1 MITATPNHDRRSLG
15 SMRNLLSILNGE
27 LADGKTTLA
36 AASCDIER
44 AASYC
49 GDNYLNCQK
58 EGKLDNTMAFATQSL
73 GTVAYQI
80 SRLAS
85 QFLEAVDMQ
94 SVMLGDI
101 SDRIEK
107 LRMVCNAHQEK
118 VSRKAIGSC
127 TNPKVPIIFQ
137 HDGPHPEQ
145 PLKYIRRPIDYS
157 LLDSVGH
164 GIRIQ
169 EPVLNQYGVPV
180 LHSNT
185 VQRRSSASA
194 SACGQGPF
202 VRQHSTVSCRTSG
215 TKSSIEYAAP
225 IHASNTMRYQSGT
238 LGRTAG
244 IYRTAVVPPQHL
256 LGADQFH
263 PHSSGGGSSPAAG
276 SLSSSNYAP
285 GGASVA
291 ASLASADVA
300 NAAVVLGQSSRSSGS
315 SSLGSSAPH
324 ATASA
329 SQMIQQAHAQ
339 NQQQSAYG
347 QPFQSSHIPA
357 VQGSQPKVVYT
368 ISDPNTA
375 AAMHLRQQQYQ
386 ATQGLQSSPMT
397 GQHHV
402 QTQGYQ
408 IAHAQAPDFA
418 IAQQQ
423 QYAQQKQ
430 LQQHQAS
437 MHAMQSTGI
446 PHNLIPMEPP
456 STISPHVAGH
466 SQHNHEPVDQNP
478 APVSPTSVASSEVV
492 QVPPPEAYAGPA
504 PSTPHHAYLTA
515 EVSPLAFGDACGS
528 EAPVGLIARRPED
541 PVWAPDYYMEK
552 VITMYE
558 YVRDKDD
565 ELTFTENQIIYVIKK
580 NDDGWWEGVMNGITG
595 LFPGNYVELY
605 G

>member
-1 MITATPNHDRRSLG
+1 
-15 SMRNLLSILNGE
+15 MRNLLSILNGE

-145 PLKYIRRPIDYS
+145 PPKYIRRPIDYS

-169 EPVLNQYGVPV
+169 FALAM
-180 LHSNT
+180 S
-185 VQRRSSASA
+185 RFASA
-194 SACGQGPF
+194 DFNKTEVSSNVRMYPCFVSAFLG
-202 VRQHSTVSCRTSG
+202 
-215 TKSSIEYAAP
+215 
-225 IHASNTMRYQSGT
+225 GT

-315 SSLGSSAPH
+315 SSLGSPAPH
-324 ATASA
+324 AIASV

-339 NQQQSAYG
+339 NQQQSAHG

-375 AAMHLRQQQYQ
+375 AAMHLRQQHYQ
-386 ATQGLQSSPMT
+386 ATQGLQSSPMA

-408 IAHAQAPDFA
+408 IAHAQASDFT

-446 PHNLIPMEPP
+446 PHNLIPMESP

-478 APVSPTSVASSEVV
+478 APVSPTSVASSEIV

-504 PSTPHHAYLTA
+504 PSTPHHAYLAA
-515 EVSPLAFGDACGS
+515 EVSPLASGDACDS

-552 VITMYE
+552 GEKRTPP
-558 YVRDKDD
+558 
-565 ELTFTENQIIYVIKK
+565 ELCRFVSRR
-580 NDDGWWEGVMNGITG
+580 GRRG
-595 LFPGNYVELY
+595 LPIAISQLVHLSHS
-605 G
+605 